1 MAQTIALTCSNGKV
15 NGAKYSPNKLKKKKV
30 PLQRKTDNGQRTY
43 TFPCQ
48 WIFLDRFVQ
57 HHATPFDTLL
67 TLFYVVCFVCLHL
80 SLCILCVL
88 CAAIAIVSPR
98 YHQFPMCNTNGG
110 CLPNSTTSHRPWDH
124 GTPLK
129 NALNHQEI
137 QAYSMGLEI
146 CDVTIAL
153 ACHPKTK
160 QISSFLLHL
169 PTFVFASLFSPIL
182 SKRNKKYT
190 KGKKRPK
197 WIGGYIIITYFI
209 LVLTGPL
216 IDHRHI
222 FVWVKSTSHVGFCG

>member
-1 MAQTIALTCSNGKV
+1 M
-15 NGAKYSPNKLKKKKV
+15 
-30 PLQRKTDNGQRTY
+30 QRKTDNGQRTY

-48 WIFLDRFVQ
+48 CIFLDRFVQ

-67 TLFYVVCFVCLHL
+67 TLFYVVA
-80 SLCILCVL
+80 LCVCVFHSVYFVYFVL
-88 CAAIAIVSPR
+88 QLRIVSPR
-98 YHQFPMCNTNGG
+98 YHQFPMYNTNGG

-124 GTPLK
+124 GT
-129 NALNHQEI
+129 LNHQEI
-137 QAYSMGLEI
+137 QAYSMVLEI

-153 ACHPKTK
+153 ACHPKAK
-160 QISSFLLHL
+160 QISSFLLHQ

-190 KGKKRPK
+190 KRKKRPK
-197 WIGGYIIITYFI
+197 WIDGNIIITYFI

-216 IDHRHI
+216 TDHRHI